1 MSEGRIRQMMQ
12 VTEGFVD
19 GCLAMLGVTLE
30 MDSEVINKV
39 KVIDSKKVLVR
50 YANSLLL

>member
-12 VTEGFVD
+12 VAEGFVD

-30 MDSEVINKV
+30 MDSEVIDKV
-39 KVIDSKKVLVR
+39 KVLDSKKVLVR
-50 YANSLLL
+50 YANSMLL